1 VEKRTFR
8 LFKHGKQVRLVVIS
22 DHRWRIVRASRET
35 GFQVGDEVSSA
46 MAMSWEAAK
55 RRVNSTR
62 TAVSPNRLVLLRGKG
77 FERTE
82 SEIKEVLR
90 LRPWDP
96 EAPRP
101 A

>member
-1 VEKRTFR
+1 MEKRTFR
-8 LFKHGKQVRLVVIS
+8 LFRNGKQLRLVVIS
-22 DHRWRIVRASRET
+22 DRRWRIVRASSET

-46 MAMSWEAAK
+46 RAMSWEAAK

>member
-1 VEKRTFR
+1 
-8 LFKHGKQVRLVVIS
+8 
-22 DHRWRIVRASRET
+22 
-35 GFQVGDEVSSA
+35 
-46 MAMSWEAAK
+46 MSWEAAK